1 MVIIYTTPSNRPS
14 REAVQWFKRHN
25 VPFTER
31 RITQHDRLSV
41 KTLKRLIAASE
52 DGVDSILARRS
63 TSLKSISGVDAM
75 SLNDLLQMMSLDSHL
90 IHFPLIFDD
99 ERNLLVTHGQEELGV
114 FISHKERIA
123 EMRALLASHG

>member
-1 MVIIYTTPSNRPS
+1 M
-14 REAVQWFKRHN
+14 
-25 VPFTER
+25 
-31 RITQHDRLSV
+31 SV

-52 DGVDSILARRS
+52 DGIDSILARRS
-63 TSLKSISGVDAM
+63 ASLKSISGVDAM
-75 SLNDLLQMMSLDSHL
+75 SLNDLLQMMSLDNYL